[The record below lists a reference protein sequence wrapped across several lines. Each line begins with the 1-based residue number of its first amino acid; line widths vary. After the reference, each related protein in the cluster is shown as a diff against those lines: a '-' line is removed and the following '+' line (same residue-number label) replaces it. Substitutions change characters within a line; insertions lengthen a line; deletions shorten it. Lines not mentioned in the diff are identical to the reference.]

1 MARIKPL
8 PRTHRQ
14 SFGRAEINRGEQLSR
29 KKDTIKNVEVGLMD
43 VDSAIMYYFTEVI
56 KPEIEENGEMVK
68 VPIMYANAERW
79 TSIQKRGIL
88 RDKKNQLITPL
99 IVFKR
104 TTITRDDTI
113 TVDKIDAN
121 DPKNFYVFQKKNET
135 VGIMGDVVL
144 L

>member
-1 MARIKPL
+1 MASIKPL
-8 PRTHRQ
+8 PRSHRQ
-14 SFGRAEINRGEQLSR
+14 SFGRAEINWGDQLSR
-29 KKDTIKNVEVGLMD
+29 KNDTIKNVVVGLLD

-56 KPEIEENGEMVK
+56 KPEVEENGEMVK

-104 TTITRDDTI
+104 TTIARDDTI

-121 DPKNFYVFQKKNET
+121 DPKNFLVY
-135 VGIMGDVVL
+135 
-144 L
+144 